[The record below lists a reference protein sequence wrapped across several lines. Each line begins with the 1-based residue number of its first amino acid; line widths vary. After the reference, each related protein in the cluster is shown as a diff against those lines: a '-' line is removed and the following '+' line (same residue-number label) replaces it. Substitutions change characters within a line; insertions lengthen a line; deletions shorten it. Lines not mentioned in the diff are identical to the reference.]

1 MRSGN
6 LVTIISVFV
15 FDSEVKEWL
24 FQADFGRLLREVES
38 QVREADIYIY
48 IYTYTRIY
56 CIVLHHA
63 MAYFRVLSWDNLGIF
78 LGHFLNL

>member
-48 IYTYTRIY
+48 TVYTYIY
-56 CIVLHHA
+56 L
-63 MAYFRVLSWDNLGIF
+63 
-78 LGHFLNL
+78 